1 MVRSR
6 LIWAGHVDRMG
17 HENWQREQMLRKW
30 KEKEARKTEIAMGD
44 CINNDPERV
53 GQEWRK
59 RAANKQNWRLLIETV
74 VRRRNTTI
82 ETEIMV
88 NSPVRAV
95 VPRKVQQNA
104 ILP

>member
-1 MVRSR
+1 MSR
-6 LIWAGHVDRMG
+6 LTWAGHVERMR

-30 KEKEARKTEIAMGD
+30 MEKEARKTEIAMGD

-53 GQEWRK
+53 RQEWRK
-59 RAANKQNWRLLIETV
+59 RATDKRNWRLLIEPV
-74 VRRRNTTI
+74 VRRKNTTT

-88 NSPVRAV
+88 NSPVSAV
-95 VPRKVQQNA
+95 MPRKVQQNA